1 MVEFSCFFLEKI
13 VYVCSGKVIIHER
26 RRMGTTGRVHIR
38 SSHPIPKRG
47 RKEYEK
53 TDNGGDAHQGL
64 TRRKRDDKPI
74 YSAKSV
80 WLAS

>member
-1 MVEFSCFFLEKI
+1 MRGEGWERQVSCIPLVSI
-13 VYVCSGKVIIHER
+13 PS
-26 RRMGTTGRVHIR
+26 
-38 SSHPIPKRG
+38 PKRG

-80 WLAS
+80 WLASPRLPIKKGGCNVEIIYR